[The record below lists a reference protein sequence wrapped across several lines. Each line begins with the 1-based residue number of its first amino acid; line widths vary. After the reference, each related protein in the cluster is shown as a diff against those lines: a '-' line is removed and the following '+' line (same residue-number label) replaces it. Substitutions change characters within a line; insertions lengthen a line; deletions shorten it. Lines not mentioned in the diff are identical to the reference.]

1 MLSLSRHQPRRSFWS
16 ARSTILREKRRH
28 DPRPCGIHTLE
39 SLSRGVPGL
48 ELAAEPDREPELMR
62 IRRPSLSNLGG
73 TPGSDDHDRF
83 MLVGRGD

>member
-1 MLSLSRHQPRRSFWS
+1 M
-16 ARSTILREKRRH
+16 
-28 DPRPCGIHTLE
+28 
-39 SLSRGVPGL
+39 

-83 MLVGRGD
+83 IFVGRRAWELPGVEVFDSIKSDLIMGTLALTMAAAASGSYSDNS